1 MAQTGKGSGT
11 ATSVGG
17 TTLSD
22 LKTICQYHGWHDST
36 AAGLA
41 ALTNF
46 INRTLQILSRLGP
59 WPEYHKR
66 DGTISVTAD
75 DEDYTLSEKNI
86 QQLGN
91 ILRANRTTPL
101 EIIAGGLDEWLLK
114 VKSTGATGPPT
125 EYAIRKSVNTSGE
138 IVTEVLVYPMPTA
151 SETLYYCYR
160 LLPTKLV
167 ENSDICDWPD
177 SRLWLLDQALNVR
190 VKSANRDT
198 KGTALEGADFMANVR
213 LALSDTRTS
222 YMPLLI
228 TPLIDKRHR
237 SIREVPIQC
246 I

>member
-1 MAQTGKGSGT
+1 MGYAGKGEGT

-22 LKTICQYHGWHDST
+22 LKDICQYHGWHDST
-36 AAGLA
+36 TAGMAACA
-41 ALTNF
+41 RF

-59 WPEYHKR
+59 WSEYHKR
-66 DGTISVTAD
+66 DGTISITAD

-91 ILRANRTTPL
+91 IVRANWTTPL
-101 EIIAGGLDEWLLK
+101 EIIVGGLDEWLLK
-114 VKSTGATGPPT
+114 VKSTGATGKPT

-167 ENSDICDWPD
+167 NDSDVCDWPD
-177 SRLWLLDQALNVR
+177 SRLWLLDEAMHIRINSV
-190 VKSANRDT
+190 NRDT
-198 KGTALEGADFMANVR
+198 AGVALEGADFMANVR
-213 LALSDTRTS
+213 RALSDTRTS
-222 YMPLLI
+222 YMPLPI
-228 TPLIDKRHR
+228 TAQIDKRHK
-237 SIREVPIQC
+237 SIREIPIQT